1 MAQIDAVPQLIGLP
15 KEIRA
20 TVPVKRKETLLL
32 ATSATQMI
40 K

>member
-15 KEIRA
+15 KERLA
-20 TVPVKRKETLLL
+20 TVPVKRRETHLL
-32 ATSATQMI
+32 ATSATLMI